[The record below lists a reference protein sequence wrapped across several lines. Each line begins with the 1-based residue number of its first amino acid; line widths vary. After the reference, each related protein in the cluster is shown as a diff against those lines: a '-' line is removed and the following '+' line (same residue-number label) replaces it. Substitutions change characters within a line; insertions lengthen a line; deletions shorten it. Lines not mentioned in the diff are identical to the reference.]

1 MNALAFLIAAIG
13 FVGISVFVFF
23 SYPRSWRKNGIFTAL
38 LGLWHLT
45 GVACLIS
52 VFTIYSRIHHEGLRH
67 EISRI
72 ATIYYIGLMLLALMF
87 LFRFV
92 SSTMYRFIA
101 RQTGVK
107 ISVEPQS
114 WASDRKVHAAVFMA
128 IAYTI
133 ALIGYFNIDV
143 LYRTDYEVNIP
154 KTSSID
160 HLDICLIADI
170 HAGSGTWEYS
180 YDDLAERIRQIDPDV
195 LFIAGDVFDE
205 TTSDRDIA
213 YVLRSLKEAGVMK
226 YGSYFIYG
234 NHDNPIEKELSEKLK
249 EVGVTILEDE
259 MVTIGEDVQLIG
271 LLDPKQRKADIVK
284 VVEGLNPDRERPL
297 LLLTHRPSGFR
308 RLSKAGI
315 DLVMAGHTHG
325 FNIPQ
330 FLGTPLFGDMF
341 YGIKEYDSMKAI
353 VTSGVSAWGFHY
365 KWPAISEVV
374 HIRLTFQ
381 KPD

>member
-13 FVGISVFVFF
+13 FVGMSIFVFL
-23 SYPRSWRKNGIFTAL
+23 SYPRSWRQNRTFTAL
-38 LGLWHLT
+38 LALWHLV
-45 GVACLIS
+45 GVVCLVS
-52 VFTIYSRIHHEGLRH
+52 VFTIYKKISHEGLRH

-72 ATIYYIGLMLLALMF
+72 ATIYYIGLMLLARMF
-87 LFRFV
+87 LMRLV

-107 ISVEPQS
+107 IALEPQS
-114 WASDRKVHAAVFMA
+114 WASDKRVHAMIFMA

-133 ALIGYFNIDV
+133 AIIGYFNIDV
-143 LYRTDYEVNIP
+143 LHRTDYEVNVA
-154 KTSSID
+154 KVSSTD

-180 YDDLAERIRQIDPDV
+180 YDDLSQRIREIDPDV

-205 TTSDRDIA
+205 TTSERDIR
-213 YVLRSLKEAGVMK
+213 YVLRSLKEAGVPQ

-234 NHDNPIEKELSEKLK
+234 NHDNPIENELSQKLK
-249 EVGVTILEDE
+249 ETGVTILEDE
-259 MVTIGEDVQLIG
+259 MVTIGKDIQVIG
-271 LLDPKQRKADIVK
+271 LLDPKQRKANAAK
-284 VVEGLNPDRERPL
+284 VIESLNPDPHKTL
-297 LLLTHRPSGFR
+297 LVLTHRPSGFQ
-308 RLSKAGI
+308 RLSKTGA

-330 FLGTPLFGDMF
+330 FLGSPLLGDMF
-341 YGIKEYDSMKAI
+341 YGTKKYGDMTAI

-374 HIRLTFQ
+374 HIHLTFS
-381 KPD
+381 K